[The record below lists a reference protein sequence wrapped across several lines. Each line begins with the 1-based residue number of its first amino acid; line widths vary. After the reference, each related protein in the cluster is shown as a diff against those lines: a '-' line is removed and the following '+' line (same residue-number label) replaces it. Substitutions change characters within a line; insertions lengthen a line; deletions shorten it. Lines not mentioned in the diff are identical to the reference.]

1 MFSDIVE
8 GRAPP
13 ISYKVNGRPY
23 TKGYYLA
30 DGIYPSWSTLVKTIP
45 APQGNKQKHF
55 AKEQEGARKDV
66 ERAFG
71 VLQARFAIVCGPA
84 RFWKKDTLHNIMTA
98 CIIMHNMIIEDE
110 HDNHE
115 IVRQRRMHDI
125 ANFYDRVDEIP
136 RISTSFEQH

>member
-23 TKGYYLA
+23 TMGYYLVG
-30 DGIYPSWSTLVKTIP
+30 GIYPSWSTLVKTIP

-66 ERAFG
+66 EHTFG
-71 VLQARFAIVCGPA
+71 VFQARFTIVHGRQDFGRRIP
-84 RFWKKDTLHNIMTA
+84 NI
-98 CIIMHNMIIEDE
+98 
-110 HDNHE
+110 
-115 IVRQRRMHDI
+115 
-125 ANFYDRVDEIP
+125 
-136 RISTSFEQH
+136 IS